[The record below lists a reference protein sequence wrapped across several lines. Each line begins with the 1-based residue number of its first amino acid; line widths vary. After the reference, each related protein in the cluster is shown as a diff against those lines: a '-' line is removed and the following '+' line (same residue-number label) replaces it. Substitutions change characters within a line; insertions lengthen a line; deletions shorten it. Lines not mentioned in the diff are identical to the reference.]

1 MSMSE
6 AFNPWWPVSIGIPR
20 RPLGIS
26 ERIDGPDVANQAIE
40 VATGNKAL

>member
-1 MSMSE
+1 MLMSE

-26 ERIDGPDVANQAIE
+26 ERIDGPDVVNQ
-40 VATGNKAL
+40 TT